1 MSEKKKKKLFLE
13 KIHSPEDLKGLNIED
28 LKILSS
34 ELREEL
40 IEIVSKTG
48 GHLGAGLGVIEL
60 TVALHFVFNSP
71 KEAFKPK

>member
-48 GHLGAGLGVIEL
+48 GHQFLIQSQLIPLL
-60 TVALHFVFNSP
+60 TLRIKFSNP
-71 KEAFKPK
+71 QY